1 MAGPALAP
9 ALVVEANLREAMRA
23 YSVVSP
29 EGEARDYPGVTIA
42 SSGLDFSVFNSLML
56 TSPIETERELDRRLT
71 AGAVHFAARGLGWT
85 AWMCDDLFAPAVL
98 KRAGSLLG
106 KRGAHIIAE
115 PPGMLAERVV
125 DADRPPAPIEC
136 RRVLN
141 SKSRF
146 DFADVASVVF
156 VLPFRI
162 SAAAYAGEEYWKAGM
177 RGYVGYFEGKPVA
190 VVTTV
195 PAGGA
200 VGVYSLGTLPQ
211 HQRCGYGETLLRFA
225 LQDTAHATGMERT
238 VLQST
243 QSGFRLYQRMGYKA
257 VTRFRIY
264 DCSGC
269 VPTK

>member
-23 YSVVSP
+23 YSVVTA
-29 EGEARDYPGVTIA
+29 EGESRDYPGVTIA

-56 TSPIETERELDRRLT
+56 TSPVDSDRELDRRIT
-71 AGAVHFAARGLGWT
+71 AGAVHFAARGIGWT
-85 AWMCDDLFAPAVL
+85 SWLCDDLIAPAVL
-98 KRAGSLLG
+98 KRAGTLLG
-106 KRGAHIIAE
+106 KRGAHVIAE
-115 PPGMLAERVV
+115 PPGMY
-125 DADRPPAPIEC
+125 ADRIAPAAGPAAPVDC
-136 RRVLN
+136 SCVGS
-141 SKSRF
+141 SKTRF

-156 VLPFRI
+156 LLPFRI
-162 SAAAYAGEEYWKAGM
+162 SQAAYGGEDYWRSGM
-177 RGYVGYFEGKPVA
+177 RGYVGYFHGKPVS

-195 PAGGA
+195 LAGGA

-225 LQDTAHATGMERT
+225 LADTVRETGVERT

-243 QSGFRLYQRMGYKA
+243 QSGFRLYQKMGYRT

-264 DCSGC
+264 DCSGLA
-269 VPTK
+269 K